1 MSTKPTVEAIRAEVA
16 ELVSQCPSQAPHDIA
31 VYLMSKNYRYG
42 IVCAMCSL
50 TEDNC
55 YVNVSD
61 DEDELIDYIA
71 KAVVKHWGEPTGGFA
86 DSIIMDT
93 FDAVFGSTEGV
104 RAAKH
109 YADWITTEAYNLG
122 NELWSVGI
130 SNGLLDPEGYY
141 WRVGFF
147 IEKDGC
153 RKLHSTVSFPKETQ
167 SHSFA
172 VMLSAISGYPMG

>member
-61 DEDELIDYIA
+61 DQDELIDYIA
-71 KAVVKHWGEPTGGFA
+71 KAVVKHWGYRTGGFS
-86 DSIIMDT
+86 DGIIMDT
-93 FDAVFGSTEGV
+93 FEVVFHSAWGLQ
-104 RAAKH
+104 AAKH
-109 YADWITTEAYNLG
+109 YAEWITTEAFNR
-122 NELWSVGI
+122 NSDTWSVKI
-130 SNGLLDPEGYY
+130 DKKSEV
-141 WRVGFF
+141 WRVGFVHSS
-147 IEKDGC
+147 DC
-153 RKLHSTVSFPKETQ
+153 RQSFYDLYDARHFDVQ
-167 SHSFA
+167 SHAERFA
-172 VMLSAISGYPMG
+172 RMLSAISGYPMG